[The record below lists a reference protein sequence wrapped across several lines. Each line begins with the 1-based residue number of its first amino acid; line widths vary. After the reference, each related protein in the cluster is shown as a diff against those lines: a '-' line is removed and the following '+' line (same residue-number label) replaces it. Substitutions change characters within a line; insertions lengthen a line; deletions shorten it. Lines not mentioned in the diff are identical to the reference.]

1 MKVQNASEQ
10 GEGEAGK
17 ESGAREHGQ
26 FSRKRG
32 GIDGRRSEPVSVC
45 GGGVKSVKVCFYKY
59 RQAKRGACMP
69 ARVCTQM
76 YEAVCV
82 LSFSLSEDSVER
94 SPEKKTKNARI
105 CCTIC
110 KMSRI
115 IFNQIFSAVYASGF
129 EAVRAWLHKD
139 DFRLT
144 EVLGN
149 I

>member
-17 ESGAREHGQ
+17 ESSGAREHGQ
-26 FSRKRG
+26 FGRKRG

-94 SPEKKTKNARI
+94 SPEKKTKKRPDLLHNLQNEPNNFQ
-105 CCTIC
+105 
-110 KMSRI
+110 SD
-115 IFNQIFSAVYASGF
+115 IFCG
-129 EAVRAWLHKD
+129 LC
-139 DFRLT
+139 
-144 EVLGN
+144 
-149 I
+149 